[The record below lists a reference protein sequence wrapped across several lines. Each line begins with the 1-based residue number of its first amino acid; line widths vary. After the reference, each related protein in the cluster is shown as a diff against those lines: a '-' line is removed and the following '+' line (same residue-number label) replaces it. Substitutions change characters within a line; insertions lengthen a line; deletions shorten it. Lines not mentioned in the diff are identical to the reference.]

1 MRLRVVISKGLFFT
15 DSASLYA
22 SVTEPAPDL
31 APRPRQVWLPSR
43 VRSSPRAGDAPSP
56 VPTSTSNTG
65 SHTLAGRLSLASLPP
80 GSLPN
85 KISPLEKSHF
95 RTLPLEY
102 GSRGKGKGEREKK
115 DLKTQD
121 SSSSKSRQ
129 AAAWRKVESGAAGDR
144 GSWVGWKDGRGLES
158 QARQGVHARRDLLVL
173 LFRSS

>member
-56 VPTSTSNTG
+56 VPTLDVEHRQP
-65 SHTLAGRLSLASLPP
+65 HTCWPPQLGLCASRLS
-80 GSLPN
+80 PN

-95 RTLPLEY
+95 RTFLLENTEV
-102 GSRGKGKGEREKK
+102 GKGEKK
-115 DLKTQD
+115 DLNQD

-129 AAAWRKVESGAAGDR
+129 AAAWEVESGAAGDQ